1 MGLDSYMYTAQRAG
15 QLAEF
20 YDGAQWD
27 PDTNDFVNPDVEKPV
42 ELAYRRKHSSLHGFF
57 HNLWQSKGNVG
68 SFNGDE
74 LELTLDDLVDLELAI
89 KTRSLPPTSGFFF
102 GNPSDEHYHDTDL
115 QFVADARRAIN
126 EGYRVFYNSS
136 W

>member
-1 MGLDSYMYTAQRAG
+1 MGLDMYAYTANKAG
-15 QLAEF
+15 QREE
-20 YDGAQWD
+20 YYNGSQWD
-27 PDTNDFVNPDVEKPV
+27 PDTKDFVNPHIPKPV
-42 ELAYRRKHSSLHGFF
+42 EIAYWRKHPHLHGWMF
-57 HNLWQSKGNVG
+57 NLWQSSGNAG
-68 SFNGDE
+68 DFNGDE
-74 LELTLDDLVDLELAI
+74 LELTLDDLVDLELAV

-115 QFVADARRAIN
+115 QFVADARQAIK